1 MNPSISNRNHFSN
14 VCSWLLTGLLI
25 AFSGCS
31 DKEEIIDKSPALTT
45 VDVTNIFINSAVSGG
60 NISHDMGDYVT
71 SRGVCW
77 STSPKPTIDDN
88 KTEDGKGI
96 GNFTSTMSGLKSNTT
111 YYVRAY
117 ATNSKGTGY
126 GATHLFTT
134 VQGLIDARDGNIY
147 KTVSIGT
154 QEWMA
159 ENLRYL
165 PQVSPPESGSAT
177 EPFYYVHDYIGNSI
191 EEAKASSNYPTYG
204 VLYNWPAAMAEAES
218 SDSNP
223 SGVQGVC
230 PAGWHLPSHAEWQQ
244 LITHLGGARYA
255 GGKLKEISITHW
267 KNPNTGATNETGFTA
282 LPNGTRTIFGKFSS
296 KGFFSMWWT
305 ATEFTQGD
313 SWNFFIPYYN
323 AMIIENFDKNNTSAA
338 LTIRCVKD

>member
-1 MNPSISNRNHFSN
+1 MNPSTPNRNHFN
-14 VCSWLLTGLLI
+14 IVFTGLLTGLLI

-31 DKEEIIDKSPALTT
+31 DKEEIIDRSPVLTT
-45 VDVTNIFINSAVSGG
+45 IDVTNIFINSAVCGG
-60 NISHDMGDYVT
+60 DISHDMDDFIT

-77 STSPKPTIDDN
+77 STSPKPSINDN

-96 GNFTSTMSGLKSNTT
+96 GTFTSAISGLESNTT

-117 ATNSKGTGY
+117 ATNSNGTGY
-126 GATHLFTT
+126 GATHSFTT
-134 VQGLIDARDGNIY
+134 LQGLVDARDGNIY
-147 KTVSIGT
+147 KTVSIGK

-165 PQVSPPESGSAT
+165 PQVSGPEAGSTT
-177 EPFYYVHDYIGNSI
+177 EPFYYVHGYFGNST
-191 EEAKASSNYPTYG
+191 EEAKANLDYPSYG
-204 VLYNWPAAMAEAES
+204 VLYNWPAAMAGAES

-255 GGKLKEISITHW
+255 GGKLKEISITYW

-282 LPNGTRTIFGKFSS
+282 LPNGTRTIFGNFSS
-296 KGFFSMWWT
+296 KGFFATWWT
-305 ATEFTQGD
+305 ATEFIQGN

-323 AMIIENFDKNNTSAA
+323 AMIIESFYENNTSAA
-338 LTIRCVKD
+338 FPIRCVKD